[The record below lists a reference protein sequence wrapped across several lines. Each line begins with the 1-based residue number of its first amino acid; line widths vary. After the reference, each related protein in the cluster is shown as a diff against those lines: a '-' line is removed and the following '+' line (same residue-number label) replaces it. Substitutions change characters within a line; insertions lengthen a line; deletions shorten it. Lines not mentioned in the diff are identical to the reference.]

1 MADTFSAEQ
10 LKKAMESLTS
20 STYDISKKIAN
31 QSATFADVGGKMSQ
45 VFEGLGA
52 PGRAAA
58 AVLGD
63 LAKYGQSSVE
73 AWQSVS
79 KFGLSFNNDAIGL
92 RAASAATR
100 MSFEDYNKF
109 VVSNKDVLSSW
120 GGTVTEGA
128 KRFNELSDAYA
139 NSTAVD
145 KMNQMGIKTEEFN
158 DVLAVTL
165 TSQRMTG
172 KLDVAGK
179 QAALES
185 AVKLAEEMD
194 KMAKLTGMS
203 REEQMKGLKEK
214 QLDVQYQA
222 ASRLM
227 MQGLDEKQRFEMGEA
242 LKAYQATATRLGGPV
257 AQAMKEM
264 ATGGVRSKEAAEAMA
279 RLGPAGAELQKA
291 FNAVKNATTDTAR
304 KEAEARLKAAEMA
317 VQQEQRSP
325 AFQEAVKRGDES
337 AMKIAQSSQRFQESI
352 DAASADV
359 AQGGKIDL
367 QSKEAV
373 AAAMKKQEAAVLEEQ
388 KARAGTTVAIVNT
401 NQQLANT
408 GAALNRNIVEPMNKK
423 AGDVLNNSKVPGTDK
438 SYNQLTATIEKDKD
452 GNVIRNSNQQLD
464 TFIDKEIET
473 LKKGLVR
480 MTGLFN
486 SLADSKAGKVASGVL
501 DKIGSVIEG
510 TVMRVKPILG
520 IGDNRDTGTLGM
532 TGKLFEPQDF
542 FGKVQKGETVLTPE
556 QLQNLV
562 RGTMATASEKS
573 AGSPDKLRSMMETK
587 FAEASQ
593 KMSKT
598 PSMSQITGGMM
609 DKATLE
615 KLARETQPPQPQP
628 TTNVTEDTDSIE
640 STFGGDSSLSEV
652 VDELVQLN
660 KNIGNL
666 ISLTQDSLENTG
678 RQLKATKG
686 LSGNLFA

>member
-1 MADTFSAEQ
+1 
-10 LKKAMESLTS
+10 
-20 STYDISKKIAN
+20 
-31 QSATFADVGGKMSQ
+31 
-45 VFEGLGA
+45 
-52 PGRAAA
+52 
-58 AVLGD
+58 
-63 LAKYGQSSVE
+63 
-73 AWQSVS
+73 
-79 KFGLSFNNDAIGL
+79 
-92 RAASAATR
+92 
-100 MSFEDYNKF
+100 
-109 VVSNKDVLSSW
+109 
-120 GGTVTEGA
+120 
-128 KRFNELSDAYA
+128 
-139 NSTAVD
+139 
-145 KMNQMGIKTEEFN
+145 
-158 DVLAVTL
+158 
-165 TSQRMTG
+165 
-172 KLDVAGK
+172 
-179 QAALES
+179 
-185 AVKLAEEMD
+185 
-194 KMAKLTGMS
+194 
-203 REEQMKGLKEK
+203 
-214 QLDVQYQA
+214 
-222 ASRLM
+222 
-227 MQGLDEKQRFEMGEA
+227 MGEA

-423 AGDVLNNSKVPGTDK
+423 AGDVLDNSKVPGTDK
-438 SYNQLTATIEKDKD
+438 SYNQLTSTIEKDKD
-452 GNVIRNSNQQLD
+452 GKVIRNSNQQLD